1 MRELRVSVDVVHLTA
16 ASYQASAGKL
26 AGGVSASAGRSFQ
39 PSAAAVQVVH
49 AGAATT
55 RAALSARTEATG
67 VRIAEAN
74 ALYVENEAE
83 SAAKLDA
90 VDPRVV

>member
-1 MRELRVSVDVVHLTA
+1 VSV
-16 ASYQASAGKL
+16 G
-26 AGGVSASAGRSFQ
+26 AGRSFQ

-55 RAALSARTEATG
+55 RAALSARTTATG
-67 VRIAEAN
+67 ARVAEAD

-83 SAAKLDA
+83 SVAKLDA
-90 VDPRVV
+90 VNPQAV

>member
-1 MRELRVSVDVVHLTA
+1 MLFTSRPPPTRRRQGSWRVVFQPVR
-16 ASYQASAGKL
+16 
-26 AGGVSASAGRSFQ
+26 GGRFS

-67 VRIAEAN
+67 VRIAEAD